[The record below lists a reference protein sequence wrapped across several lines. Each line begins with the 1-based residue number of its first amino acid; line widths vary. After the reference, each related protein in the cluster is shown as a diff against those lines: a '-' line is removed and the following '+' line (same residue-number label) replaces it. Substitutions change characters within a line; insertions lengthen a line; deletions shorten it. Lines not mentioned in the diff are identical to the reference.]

1 MVTVEKLRQILG
13 WYDEGILTE
22 GEVSA
27 RVGDEVVSEWVEATK
42 NGDGLMT
49 IRSHCGSGPS
59 PDPIY
64 LRLTWRY
71 GVEHISRENTLGDLQ
86 GVYLYQGVK
95 AALGS
100 VRSYAETCANV
111 AEMCK
116 KSHEAEEWK
125 RVAEGLSKLAE
136 SCPER

>member
-1 MVTVEKLRQILG
+1 LAISKASTF
-13 WYDEGILTE
+13 
-22 GEVSA
+22 
-27 RVGDEVVSEWVEATK
+27 TK
-42 NGDGLMT
+42 G
-49 IRSHCGSGPS
+49 
-59 PDPIY
+59 
-64 LRLTWRY
+64 
-71 GVEHISRENTLGDLQ
+71 
-86 GVYLYQGVK
+86 K